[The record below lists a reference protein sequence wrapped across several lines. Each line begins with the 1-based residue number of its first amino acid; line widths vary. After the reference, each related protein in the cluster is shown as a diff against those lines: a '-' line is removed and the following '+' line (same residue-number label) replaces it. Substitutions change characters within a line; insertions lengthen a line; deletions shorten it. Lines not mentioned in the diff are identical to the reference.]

1 MNNNNNNQSGIN
13 QILNEKVFKQNDNQN
28 NLQNN
33 KNKPPINNNFSNN
46 NQIPVQNQKIKE
58 ELKNKFENNQNEI
71 PKPVINI
78 NNNNSMLNN
87 LFEFFKNS

>member
-1 MNNNNNNQSGIN
+1 M
-13 QILNEKVFKQNDNQN
+13 
-28 NLQNN
+28 
-33 KNKPPINNNFSNN
+33 NKPSINNNFANN

-78 NNNNSMLNN
+78 NNKNSMLNN